1 MLIEDSLF
9 NNTKSINMTTS
20 NNTVEVLNNLVHINN
35 DRIEGYQKAIEELKK
50 TDTDLYNL
58 FTSFITQSTDL
69 KLALESEIATLGGKV
84 ETGTTTSGK
93 IYRAWMDVKSLFT
106 GKDRQAILDT
116 CEFGEDAAQKAY
128 KDAEH
133 SDDILLNIQK
143 LITAQKLELK
153 ASHDKV
159 KILRDSERA
168 KS

>member
-1 MLIEDSLF
+1 MAI
-9 NNTKSINMTTS
+9 S
-20 NNTVEVLNNLVHINN
+20 NNTVEVLNDLVQINN
-35 DRIEGYQKAIEELKK
+35 DRIEGYRKAIEELKG
-50 TDTDLYNL
+50 TDTDLHNL

-69 KLALESEIATLGGKV
+69 KLVLESEISALGGEV

-128 KDAEH
+128 KEAEN
-133 SDDILLNIQK
+133 SDDILLNVQR
-143 LITAQKLELK
+143 LITSQKLELK